1 LKTTTKSCNTFLE
14 PNVIP
19 YTDYE
24 CRLALD
30 ELYRGDKVVIP
41 SSLEHAKFMK
51 MVADNYIRQRNL
63 ELLDTIKGE
72 HNATTHQR

>member
-1 LKTTTKSCNTFLE
+1 MIT
-14 PNVIP
+14 

-41 SSLEHAKFMK
+41 TSMEHAKFMLR
-51 MVADNYIRQRNL
+51 VAQFYIDQQ
-63 ELLDTIKGE
+63 
-72 HNATTHQR
+72 HQETFDALQKDYSR

>member
-1 LKTTTKSCNTFLE
+1 M
-14 PNVIP
+14 IP

-41 SSLEHAKFMK
+41 SSIEHAQFMK
-51 MVADNYIRQRNL
+51 MVAENYIRQCYQ
-63 ELLDTIKGE
+63 ETIDLLKKE
-72 HNATTHQR
+72 Y

>member
-1 LKTTTKSCNTFLE
+1 M
-14 PNVIP
+14 IP

-41 SSLEHAKFMK
+41 SSVEHAEFMLR
-51 MVADNYIRQRNL
+51 VAQHYINEQQQQ
-63 ELLDTIKGE
+63 LLDILRK
-72 HNATTHQR
+72 